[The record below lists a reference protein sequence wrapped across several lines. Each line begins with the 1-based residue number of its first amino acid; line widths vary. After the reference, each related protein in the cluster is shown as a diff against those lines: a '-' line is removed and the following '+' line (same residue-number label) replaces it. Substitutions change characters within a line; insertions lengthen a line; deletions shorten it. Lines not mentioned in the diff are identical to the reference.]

1 MATLFTL
8 LKKQTSG
15 MATVFARVQC
25 SHPKVN
31 VRVSTGIEVDAAKW
45 NLKRDGVAFRNFQ
58 SSPEGEKLFNYL
70 GKIEKAI
77 AAPGSEFTYEKSIVR
92 IREWQ
97 DLIRPY
103 LANATGE
110 DQAIQDLP
118 ASWSNNR
125 WYRIMEDGSNNWFRI
140 KCSVLS
146 AL

>member
-77 AAPGSEFTYEKSIVR
+77 NYQLEQGTALTSPDVRKIIEEIVFEEEKRLQEEKMEQERLEMEKANRLTLNQYMDKYVHDSI
-92 IREWQ
+92 
-97 DLIRPY
+97 
-103 LANATGE
+103 
-110 DQAIQDLP
+110 
-118 ASWSNNR
+118 
-125 WYRIMEDGSNNWFRI
+125 
-140 KCSVLS
+140 
-146 AL
+146 